1 METIMTENLAT
12 LFQFDP
18 LHQRRVEADFS
29 GGHLS
34 SDGGALLLRQ
44 IDNSLGLSA
53 KLASCFSDDRN
64 QVFVEHSLPELVA
77 QRLYALALGYEDLN
91 DHNSLRVD
99 QLLATAVG
107 KQDPTGMNRTC
118 AEDRGKPLASA
129 STLNRLEL
137 GNELGAAHYRKIQPR
152 HEQIEQ
158 ALLEAGVQTISL
170 NTLEVVIDFDA
181 TDDIIHGLQDGRFFH
196 GYYRNYCY
204 LPLYGFIGSV
214 PVWAQLRSSN
224 IDASK
229 GTTEA
234 LEKIVPAIRLRCPNA
249 RIIVRGDSG
258 FCRDEILS
266 WCEANNVFYC
276 FGLARNNRLEAFLDQ
291 AFVWARVK
299 ACLCGGW
306 GREFVDFTYRTKE
319 SWSCA
324 RRVIGKAEV
333 LPGGDNPRFIV
344 TNLPTEGFVADEPER
359 FAAGACY
366 EKFYCARGE
375 MENRIKEQQLDLF
388 ADRTSTHYLGSN
400 QLRLW
405 FSTFAYLLLDRLRSQ
420 GLKGTQ
426 LAQATVGTI
435 RVRLL
440 KVAAQISVSCRRVY
454 VRLASA
460 FPLQDVFATAYR
472 QLLGLSN
479 PHC

>member
-1 METIMTENLAT
+1 
-12 LFQFDP
+12 
-18 LHQRRVEADFS
+18 
-29 GGHLS
+29 
-34 SDGGALLLRQ
+34 
-44 IDNSLGLSA
+44 
-53 KLASCFSDDRN
+53 
-64 QVFVEHSLPELVA
+64 
-77 QRLYALALGYEDLN
+77 
-91 DHNSLRVD
+91 
-99 QLLATAVG
+99 
-107 KQDPTGMNRTC
+107 MNRTC

-152 HEQIEQ
+152 HEQIER
-158 ALLEAGVQTISL
+158 ALLEAGVQTLSPE
-170 NTLEVVIDFDA
+170 TLEVVIDFDA

-234 LEKIVPAIRLRCPNA
+234 LQKIVPAVRLRCPNA

-258 FCRDEILS
+258 FCRDEILL
-266 WCEANNVFYC
+266 WCETNDVFYC

-291 AFVWARVK
+291 AFVWARVT

-306 GREFVDFTYRTKE
+306 GREFVDFTYRTKD

-400 QLRLW
+400 QPRLW
-405 FSTFAYLLLDRLRSQ
+405 FSTFAYLLLDRLRAQ

-479 PHC
+479 QRC